1 MHRVGRIYNNIP
13 HVLPSLAKEI
23 NRVSLIW
30 GMVHNGCGYGSLPG
44 SRHLLFRVQERI
56 LDELTLEIALGRQ

>member
-30 GMVHNGCGYGSLPG
+30 GIVHNVS
-44 SRHLLFRVQERI
+44 I
-56 LDELTLEIALGRQ
+56 DELFTQECSSICFLGIY